1 MNISNSNSTI
11 VSYNANYKIEQEKQQ
26 IIDMVNRDF
35 DDASIDDLINKLQ
48 YIKQQKVRASY
59 NMNASFTNY

>member
-35 DDASIDDLINKLQ
+35 DSASIDDLINKLQ
-48 YIKQQKVRASY
+48 YIKRQKIRASY
-59 NMNASFTNY
+59 NMNASFINY

>member
-26 IIDMVNRDF
+26 IIDMVDRDF

-59 NMNASFTNY
+59 NMNTSFTNY

>member
-26 IIDMVNRDF
+26 IIDMVDRDF

-48 YIKQQKVRASY
+48 YIKQQKVHASY